1 MAAHESAADPG
12 AVAHRA
18 ADLLATALEDA
29 GFDVGVAFP
38 QLRGG
43 VDRDGAPIVDLGQI
57 AEPIAARLTT
67 ILNGVAEVTGG

>member
-1 MAAHESAADPG
+1 MAAHESPTYPD
-12 AVAHRA
+12 AVAHRV
-18 ADLLATALEDA
+18 ADRLATALEDV

-57 AEPIAARLTT
+57 AEPIAVRLTT
-67 ILNGVAEVTGG
+67 ILNGAAGG